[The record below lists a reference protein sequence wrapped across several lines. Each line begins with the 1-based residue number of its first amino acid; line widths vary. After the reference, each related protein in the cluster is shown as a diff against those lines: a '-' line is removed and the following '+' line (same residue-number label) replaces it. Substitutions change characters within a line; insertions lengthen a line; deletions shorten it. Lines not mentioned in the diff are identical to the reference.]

1 MSEKQSK
8 IITTFSQIK
17 TKRKEKIINRNII
30 NFFNISGCV
39 ASITFTVIF
48 QAWIWAGS

>member
-17 TKRKEKIINRNII
+17 TKKKEKIINRNII
-30 NFFNISGCV
+30 NFFNISYCF
-39 ASITFTVIF
+39 AIITFTIIF
-48 QAWIWAGS
+48 PA